1 MIAIHVDRSGS
12 LVPVQEGM
20 DVYLIPMTRAK
31 IGGKQLEELDY
42 LQLTT
47 QVSAEPDFHA
57 LLIMYKKK

>member
-1 MIAIHVDRSGS
+1 
-12 LVPVQEGM
+12 M